1 MEKIKLLS
9 LVVPAYKQEK
19 TIARDIANLDR
30 ALSLLPLKHEIIV
43 VIDGYVDKTNEILK
57 EQTGRIKNLEILGLE
72 KNCGKGYAVK
82 YGILKAKGDVVG
94 FIDAGMD
101 IDPSSVGNL
110 IESMKANGADIVIGS
125 KFHSQSN
132 IKYPL
137 VRRILSWGYKNIVH
151 LLFGL
156 NVRDTQAGLKLFR
169 EEVARKVFPKVK
181 VRTFAFDIEVLV
193 IAKSMGF
200 DKIYEAP
207 IKVHLKKGS
216 ITNINFF
223 IVALGMLID
232 TIKVFFRIKTNYY
245 N

>member
-19 TIARDIANLDR
+19 TITKDIVSLDR

-57 EQTGRIKNLEILGLE
+57 EQTGKIKNLKILGFE
-72 KNCGKGYAVK
+72 KNCGKGYSVK

-101 IDPSSVGNL
+101 IDPSSVGDL
-110 IESMKANGADIVIGS
+110 IESMKTNGADIVIGS
-125 KFHSQSN
+125 KFHPESN

-169 EEVARKVFPKVK
+169 KEVAKKVFPKVR

-200 DKIYEAP
+200 DKIYDAP
-207 IKVHLKKGS
+207 IKVHLKKGT